1 AGVDQRRD
9 RGVLGGGETG
19 LAGRAERREPCVTQL
34 ELPRRTGEELG
45 VAGHRTGP
53 AALDVGDPEIVQV
66 AGDGE
71 LVGHRE
77 GEPLLLGAVAQR
89 GVVEVECGDG
99 SCRHRCQTSRVSQP
113 WRSGVRPYW
122 MSVSSVRS
130 ARVTSPEPPSPTV
143 QLPPRARSSPIGLMT
158 AAVPAANI

>member
-1 AGVDQRRD
+1 MQ
-9 RGVLGGGETG
+9 
-19 LAGRAERREPCVTQL
+19 CVTKM
-34 ELPRRTGEELG
+34 ELARRTAEDLG
-45 VAGHRTGP
+45 VAGHHTGP

-113 WRSGVRPYW
+113 GRYGVVPSW
-122 MSVSSVRS
+122 VAVGLVR
-130 ARVTSPEPPSPTV
+130 
-143 QLPPRARSSPIGLMT
+143 
-158 AAVPAANI
+158 